1 MTSPVSAK
9 LTSGLRSCR
18 ALSGIAARSS
28 ARTSLSEPLT
38 ARPIGVR
45 TASTMTASGM
55 GRVPSFSL
63 CEPLTQELRVGGDVA
78 RVVGEVRGL
87 ERLRA
92 VAQGDLGVLVD
103 LDDDA
108 ARPHRGRRSAERLDE
123 PGGASG

>member
-9 LTSGLRSCR
+9 STSGFLSCS
-18 ALSGIAARSS
+18 AFSGTAARSS

-45 TASTMTASGM
+45 TASTMTASGI
-55 GRVPSFSL
+55 RAVLSL
-63 CEPLTQELRVGGDVA
+63 RQALAEQAGVRRDVA

-92 VAQGDLGVLVD
+92 VAQGDLGILVD

-108 ARPHRGRRSAERLDE
+108 V
-123 PGGASG
+123 GADSGSG